1 MSTKRLQAI
10 TDVLKII
17 EGMSPLQSLERVLV
31 VSGLLVA
38 LITVTYMVFTRV
50 KDTEIESRVSATG
63 ITFELATESPVLQP
77 SVLPQVE
84 IHDVREMSVLGT
96 AKTIDMR
103 ALDGGVARLLAIEVK
118 RGSDVTRGEITL
130 PGLKLD
136 AGTKVSVSATGANS
150 FDLTFISSS
159 DSPLVSDLDFTGKN
173 EVELFLT
180 GSSGPE
186 KQLVNEGSVY
196 PIRVAPE
203 SREFTIKLVL
213 PPGSTVDLL
222 PEIPIKGLSF
232 LQSDSES
239 ARRDVSSIR
248 SGSITRTELNGDKI
262 EMHPFQALRVESAT
276 REKKQEGLRVRELKL
291 GKDGLDVQ
299 FYGPV
304 AVLETGHADATR
316 NLIPSKLEWVNSNAR
331 IKLLWSAIVFGT
343 GLMIGVVRWFTSK
356 A

>member
-17 EGMSPLQSLERVLV
+17 EGMSPLQSLERILV

-38 LITVTYMVFTRV
+38 LITVTYLVFARV
-50 KDTEIESRVSATG
+50 TDTEIESRVSATG

-77 SVLPQVE
+77 SVLPE
-84 IHDVREMSVLGT
+84 IEVHDVREVAVLGT
-96 AKTIDMR
+96 ARTIDMR
-103 ALDGGVARLLAIEVK
+103 ALDGGVARLRAIEVR

-136 AGTKVSVSATGANS
+136 AGTRVSVSATGANT
-150 FDLTFISSS
+150 FDLTFMSPSNSS
-159 DSPLVSDLDFTGKN
+159 LVSDLDFTGKN
-173 EVELFLT
+173 AVELLLT

-203 SREFTIKLVL
+203 SREFTMKLTL
-213 PPGSTVDLL
+213 PAGGTIDLL

-248 SGSITRTELNGDKI
+248 SGSITRTELNGDKT
-262 EMHPFQALRVESAT
+262 EMHSFQALKVESAT
-276 REKKQEGLRVRELKL
+276 REKKLEGLRVRELKL

-304 AVLETGHADATR
+304 AVLETGHANAIR
-316 NLIPSKLEWVNSNAR
+316 NLIPSKLEWINSNAR
-331 IKLLWSAIVFGT
+331 LKLLWSAIVFGA
-343 GLMIGVVRWFTSK
+343 GLIIGVVRWFASK